1 VNRDSWW
8 GAALLHRGQDDA
20 VWARGAGE
28 VTHARLRAEV
38 ARLAD
43 LFQFQGIRGGDVVA
57 VQGTASFTQLWT
69 LFALWSLGAQ
79 VVHLDPRITGAE
91 RAALFETCAPRHH
104 VVLGGPVA
112 RSSVFADECEVAV
125 LRLPAGRRARTG
137 HCLVQF
143 SSGTTGVIKPVG
155 RTPESLLNELHR
167 FAAIDGMPARGERVL
182 VLDPI
187 THSFSLVGGVLHA
200 LGAGAVLVFSNDIT
214 GAARDADVVFGNPR
228 HFERIAAAGRELPR
242 LRLAVSSGEALPQRV
257 YDTFAGR
264 FGVHIGQ
271 AYGTTE
277 TGVVATDLRGELG
290 PRMVGLP
297 APGIETRV
305 QNGVL
310 EVLVTQSPYLYAD
323 EPWWGGGWLS
333 TQDLVTL
340 DPRTGA
346 LRLRGRGGGAGT
358 DPQVDLLEIEAVLR
372 GHRLVSDVV
381 VLGAGAADAVEA
393 HVAGPAELTRDELTS
408 WCRWLL
414 GDVGVP
420 SRFHVTSRLP
430 VTANGK
436 TLRSRELLLAH
447 LSRAS

>member
-1 VNRDSWW
+1 MSTDSWW
-8 GAALLHRGQDDA
+8 GAALLHGGEDDA
-20 VWARGAGE
+20 VWARGAE
-28 VTHARLRAEV
+28 EITHGRLRAEV
-38 ARLAD
+38 ARLAE
-43 LFQFQGIRGGDVVA
+43 LFRLQGIRGGDVVA
-57 VQGTASFTQLWT
+57 LQGTASFTQLWAM
-69 LFALWSLGAQ
+69 FALWSLGTQ
-79 VVHLDPRITGAE
+79 VVHLGPHVTRAE
-91 RAALFETCAPRHH
+91 RAALFELCGPRHH
-104 VVLGGPVA
+104 VVLGGRRVA
-112 RSSVFADECEVAV
+112 RGAFADECEVAV
-125 LRLPAGRRARTG
+125 LRLPSGRRARTG

-143 SSGTTGVIKPVG
+143 SSGTTGGMKAVG
-155 RTPESLLNELHR
+155 RTPESLLNEVHR
-167 FAAIDGMPARGERVL
+167 FAAIDGMPGRGERVL

-200 LGAGAVLVFSNDIT
+200 LNARAVLMFSHETIS
-214 GAARDADVVFGNPR
+214 DADVVLGTPR
-228 HFERIAAAGRELPR
+228 HFERIAAARREPSR

-257 YDTFAGR
+257 YDTFADR

-277 TGVVATDLRGELG
+277 TGIVATDLRGEHG
-290 PRMVGLP
+290 PRTVGVPLP
-297 APGIETRV
+297 GVATRV
-305 QNGVL
+305 RHGVL
-310 EVLVTQSPYLYAD
+310 EVLVAQSPYLYSD
-323 EPWWGGGWLS
+323 DDRWQGGGWLS

-346 LRLRGRGGGAGT
+346 VRLRGRAGAGA

-381 VLGAGAADAVEA
+381 VLGADVVEA
-393 HVAGPAELTRDELTS
+393 HVEGPAELTRDELTS

-430 VTANGK
+430 ATANGK

-447 LSRAS
+447 LTRAS